1 MSAPRDQEE
10 PRVVVNDKRRID
22 PRTGEVRTGSGGG
35 FSNPFA
41 RPRADAPDDPANAS
55 QPLSV
60 QPDESALAVELQAAQ
75 QESAERL
82 ADLQRVTAEYANY
95 RKRVDRDRAAVL
107 ATAKAQ
113 TLTQLLSVV
122 DDIDRADS
130 HGDLTGAFK
139 AVADRLAETLER
151 LGLTRFAE
159 VGDVFDPERHEAVQ
173 FATSSDV
180 RQQTV
185 TTVMRRGYS
194 LGDRL
199 VRAAVVAVTGP
210 ADDSATGPDDP
221 TGTTSAPDTEP
232 AAVRTPTADDGT
244 GSATGH
250 PVADGHSDPLSG
262 PGDSGGAGG
271 TGPDGSARR
280 QD

>member
-1 MSAPRDQEE
+1 MNAPRDQEE

-22 PRTGEVRTGSGGG
+22 PRTGEVRSSSGGG

-41 RPRADAPDDPANAS
+41 RPRADAPDDPANAA
-55 QPLSV
+55 QPLTV
-60 QPDESALAVELQAAQ
+60 HPDESALSTELEAAQ

-82 ADLQRVTAEYANY
+82 ADLQRVSAEYANY
-95 RKRVDRDRAAVL
+95 RKRVDRDREAVV

-113 TLTQLLSVV
+113 VLTQLLSVV
-122 DDIDRADS
+122 DDIDRAEA

-151 LGLTRFAE
+151 LGLSRFAA
-159 VGDVFDPERHEAVQ
+159 VGDGFDPERHEAVQ
-173 FATSSDV
+173 FATSADV
-180 RQQTV
+180 SAQTV
-185 TTVMRRGYS
+185 TTVMRRGYT

-210 ADDSATGPDDP
+210 EDESSTA
-221 TGTTSAPDTEP
+221 APGSSEEVP
-232 AAVRTPTADDGT
+232 APRTPTADDGT
-244 GSATGH
+244 GAATGH
-250 PVADGHSDPLSG
+250 PIADGHTDPSSA

-271 TGPDGSARR
+271 TGPDGSPLHNG
-280 QD
+280 